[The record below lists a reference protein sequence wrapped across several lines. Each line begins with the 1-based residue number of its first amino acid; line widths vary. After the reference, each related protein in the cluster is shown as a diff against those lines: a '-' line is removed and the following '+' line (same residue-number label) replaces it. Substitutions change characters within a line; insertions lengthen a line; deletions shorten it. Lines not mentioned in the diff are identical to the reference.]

1 MNPTIAQ
8 MKLALA
14 TKGNPLNVQS
24 IGANEAPSMSPKTYL
39 PPDTQQG
46 QYVPPGGAATPSGM
60 PVGGIDMNS
69 MQPGN
74 QLMPGGLQ
82 PLQPPQPQQAPQAV
96 RPPAAGSV
104 SSRGAARAM
113 TSTPRREN
121 VRPEFS
127 AGSFPPGPLAICAM
141 SGERAS

>member
-46 QYVPPGGAATPSGM
+46 EFVPPGGAATPSGLA
-60 PVGGIDMNS
+60 VGGVDMNS

-82 PLQPPQPQQAPQAV
+82 PLQPPQPQQAPQAG
-96 RPPAAGSV
+96 PQQAPQPGQPQQI
-104 SSRGAARAM
+104 GRAH
-113 TSTPRREN
+113 
-121 VRPEFS
+121 V
-127 AGSFPPGPLAICAM
+127 
-141 SGERAS
+141 